1 MFRKKEFI
9 VSLCS
14 VIIICGAVFAFSIGY
29 KSKAT
34 NIDNLEEVNQ
44 AENLEIYQKLTQELS
59 ENEYGGGYID
69 DEGFLNVNIVGNNA
83 QKAKEL
89 TKGKQVK
96 YHTVKY
102 SLSDLKEIINTLNTK
117 YYQLGIKRI
126 ELDEKNNKVN
136 VYLDSLEESKINSI
150 KNIVDSEAVEIK
162 KIESEIKLDFI
173 D

>member
-1 MFRKKEFI
+1 MFRKKVFLF
-9 VSLCS
+9 SLCS
-14 VIIICGAVFAFSIGY
+14 VIIICGAVFAFSIVY

-34 NIDNLEEVNQ
+34 NIDNAEEVNQ
-44 AENLEIYQKLTQELS
+44 AEKLESYQKLTQKLS

-83 QKAKEL
+83 EKVKEL
-89 TKGKQVK
+89 TKGEQVK
-96 YHTVKY
+96 YHQVKY
-102 SLSDLKEIINTLNTK
+102 SLSDLKDIINTLNTK

-150 KNIVDSEAVEIK
+150 KNIVDSEAIEIK